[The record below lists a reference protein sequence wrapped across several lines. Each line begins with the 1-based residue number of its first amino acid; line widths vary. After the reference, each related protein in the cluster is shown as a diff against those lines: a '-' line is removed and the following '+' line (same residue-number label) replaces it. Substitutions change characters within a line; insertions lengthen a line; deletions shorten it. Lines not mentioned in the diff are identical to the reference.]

1 MKVDTEIKEFC
12 SVLGPLLIFLS
23 LLTFFAIP
31 SPGVMPELYPA
42 GPSSPLRGAE
52 VLRLR
57 VSALACSAYVGL
69 CLSDFSSALRHAELL
84 LVAHPKMP
92 GVYK

>member
-1 MKVDTEIKEFC
+1 MHVI
-12 SVLGPLLIFLS
+12 SI
-23 LLTFFAIP
+23 
-31 SPGVMPELYPA
+31 PGVMPELYPA